1 MMKRTVNSRP
11 IVFVFSMIAV
21 LFALFPVLVQA
32 EGHESTE
39 EVAAETEPE
48 EAAEQTLTADVVQ
61 IEGVVTVGSRA
72 QPRSVIESTVPIDVL
87 GSGEF
92 VKQGGTDLNDLL
104 RNVVPSYNINTQPIS
119 DAATVVRPAN
129 LRGLA
134 PDHTLVLVN
143 GKRRH
148 RASVIYWLG
157 NGISDGAQGP
167 DLSAIPAIALK
178 QVEVLRD
185 GASAQYGSDAIA
197 GVMNFQLRDNYEG
210 LTIETKAGA
219 FQDGDG
225 ELYSIAA
232 NLGLGRKDLW
242 TNLSVEY
249 GYSGDTIRSVQRI
262 DAEGLIAAGNTRVND
277 PAQIWGQPEIADD
290 LKLFANYGA
299 TLVEDVA
306 NFYGHANYATKRVE
320 GGFFFR
326 NPNTRGGV
334 FSKDGGSTL
343 LVGNLSGAGETPVVA
358 ITGNVPDAAALGT
371 VKDDDNLFSFQEMF
385 PGGFTPRFGADTRD
399 TSIVAGLRGTVM
411 EKLGWDLSASLGRHL
426 SDFFINNTVN
436 ASLGPDTPT
445 EFDPGNYVQQDIN
458 LNFDVTYPVMNELFI
473 AAGAE
478 YRIESFEI
486 VQGQEESF
494 EIGPLA
500 EQGFSAASNGFP
512 GFSEVASGTWNRAN
526 VAGYVE
532 AEFRPVQNWLLG
544 AAVRGENFDD
554 FGSTLNYKLATNFGV
569 TDELKLRGSF
579 STGFRAPTP
588 GQQNAFNVTTEF
600 DVENNDLVNNG
611 TIPSTNAAAELKGGE
626 ALQPETSINITAGII
641 VLLSE
646 VNVTLDYFNIE
657 VKDRLSLSTNFELT
671 DAERQQ
677 LLAAGITSAGNLQR
691 FRFFVNDFTTRTQGI
706 DVVLT
711 APVGKGDVSL
721 AYNYTD
727 TEVTDSTDL
736 TGELRIRLLEEGVP
750 KNRWSLTMR
759 HPVNANWDVLGRA
772 SYFGGW
778 WEGTLV
784 EHEFSSEMV
793 FDVETT
799 YAFSDTGISLT
810 VGGQNILNNYPDKIL
825 QPYRF
830 GNLYGE
836 YSPFGFAGA
845 FWYAKANYNF

>member
-11 IVFVFSMIAV
+11 IVFVFSLIAV

-225 ELYSIAA
+225 ELYSVAA

-262 DAEGLIAAGNTRVND
+262 DAEALIAAGNTRVND

-358 ITGNVPDAAALGT
+358 INGNVPDAAALGT

-436 ASLGPDTPT
+436 ASLGEDTPT

-458 LNFDVTYPVMNELFI
+458 LNFDVTYPVMNELFV

-657 VKDRLSLSTNFELT
+657 VKDRLSLSKNFELT

-736 TGELRIRLLEEGVP
+736 TGDLRIRLLEEGVP

-784 EHEFSSEMV
+784 EHSFSSEMV

-810 VGGQNILNNYPDKIL
+810 VGAQNILNNYPDKIL

>member
-1 MMKRTVNSRP
+1 MKRMVDCQP
-11 IVFVFSMIAV
+11 IIFVFSIIAV

-39 EVAAETEPE
+39 EGASAETETE
-48 EAAEQTLTADVVQ
+48 EAAEQTLSADIVQ
-61 IEGVVTVGSRA
+61 IEGVVTIGSRA
-72 QPRSVIESTVPIDVL
+72 QPRSVIESAVPIDVL

-104 RNVVPSYNINTQPIS
+104 RNVVPSYNIATQPIS

-197 GVMNFQLRDNYEG
+197 GVMNFELRDNYEG
-210 LTIETKAGA
+210 IAIETKAGA

-225 ELYSIAA
+225 ELYAIAA
-232 NLGLGRKDLW
+232 NLGLGQRDLW
-242 TNLSVEY
+242 ANLSLEY
-249 GYSGDTIRSVQRI
+249 GYSGDTIRSIQRI
-262 DAEGLIAAGNTRVND
+262 DAAGLIAAGNSRVND
-277 PAQIWGQPEIADD
+277 PAQIWGQPEIAGD

-306 NFYGHANYATKRVE
+306 NFYGHVNYATKRVE

-334 FSKDGGSTL
+334 FSKDGGATL
-343 LVGNLSGAGETPVVA
+343 LIGNLSGSGETPVVA
-358 ITGNVPDAAALGT
+358 VANNVPDGAALGT

-411 EKLGWDLSASLGRHL
+411 EKLGWDLSASLGQHV

-458 LNFDVTYPVMNELFI
+458 LNFDVTYPLMNELFL

-486 VQGQEESF
+486 VQGQKESF

-500 EQGFSAASNGFP
+500 AQGFSAASNGFP
-512 GFSEVASGTWNRAN
+512 GFSDVASGSWNRAN

-600 DVENNDLVNNG
+600 DVDKNDLVNNG

-626 ALQPETSINITAGII
+626 PLQPETSINITAGII

-646 VNVTLDYFNIE
+646 VNVTLDYFNIA
-657 VKDRLSLSTNFELT
+657 VQDRLSLSKNYELT

-677 LLAAGITSAGNLQR
+677 LLAAGITSAGNLDR
-691 FRFFVNDFTTRTQGI
+691 FRFFVNDFDTRTQGI

-759 HPVNANWDVLGRA
+759 QPVNANWSVLGRA

-784 EHEFSSEMV
+784 EHKFSSEMV

>member
-799 YAFSDTGISLT
+799 YAFTDTGISLT
-810 VGGQNILNNYPDKIL
+810 VGAQNILNNYPDKIL